1 MALDKAEIASEVA
14 NKVGNVS
21 AFSYALA
28 WLADAFSTL
37 SVNEWVAIAV
47 GASAIF
53 SYGSAG
59 MLNLAKKRQLKN
71 EGEA

>member
-1 MALDKAEIASEVA
+1 MALDKAEIVSEVA
-14 NKVGNVS
+14 NKAGNIS
-21 AFSYALA
+21 AASYALT
-28 WLADAFSTL
+28 WLADAFSAL

-59 MLNLAKKRQLKN
+59 LLNLAKKRQLKN
-71 EGEA
+71 EGSA